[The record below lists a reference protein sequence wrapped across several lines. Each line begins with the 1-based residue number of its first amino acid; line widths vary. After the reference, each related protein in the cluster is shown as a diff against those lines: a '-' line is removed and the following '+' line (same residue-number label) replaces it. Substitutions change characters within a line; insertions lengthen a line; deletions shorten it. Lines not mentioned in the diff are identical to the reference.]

1 MAPLRTMTIELFI
14 VLLAVLIISLRV
26 WIWLREGTPKPDPW
40 DTDIAR
46 AIEEDTAEPLCYH
59 CLAPQKEIRWFCPE
73 CGAAVGP
80 YNNYDPYLRVFSQG
94 QLLRTGVLD
103 HIPRRPLIIIG
114 YIILPLAFF
123 AIFAPIY
130 WYFLFRNLSQ
140 SRTPPMEPLSVQT

>member
-1 MAPLRTMTIELFI
+1 MTIELFI

-103 HIPRRPLIIIG
+103 QLPRRPLIIIG